1 MWHVNITIL
10 HNTYIP
16 LIVLRFKMEDE
27 KKKKKEEAARKK
39 QEQEVIRAITETP
52 ETLHNLVTVM

>member
-1 MWHVNITIL
+1 MWHVNITVL

-16 LIVLRFKMEDE
+16 LIVLCFKMEDE

-52 ETLHNLVTVM
+52 WNTA